1 MVKEGQDHRISLYE
15 FEKLGWS
22 YHAKGLWYYLPDS
35 KLPNLTLIGSS
46 NYGERSVNRDLESQI
61 CLVTVNKSL
70 QTRLQNECDNLFKLG
85 RMAEADITSR
95 PIPRWVKTVVWLFK
109 NYF

>member
-1 MVKEGQDHRISLYE
+1 MVKEGQDHRISLFE
-15 FEKLGWS
+15 FEKFGWS

-70 QTRLQNECDNLFKLG
+70 QKRLQSECDNLFKLG
-85 RMAEADITSR
+85 RMAEADIISR